1 MKIKRI
7 SLLALIVAFTL
18 TLAAGLGIVGKST
31 AKAADESGTPAAT
44 FEMTTGASLR
54 LSGKVDGIR
63 FRVRMDETLAG
74 KVKSGEIALK
84 FVISTKYSF
93 DNAAGDYAGIAKK
106 LEIAVDKNKVYLGSA
121 DRPDEDGYYFAN
133 AVMTDLKETSRKID
147 FVAVAYYTDAAGKP
161 VYATIPADNQRSMYG
176 VINTLVTEKGETYA
190 QEILSAAVYNWYGTG
205 AYPITLKTQAQCDGL
220 SAAVTSGASLSGRN
234 VIADS
239 ALTLPANLTA
249 IVKSVTEYEAPSGQ
263 EIVLSDASDYTVN
276 LGDYASAT
284 VLDATLGGEPVSYAG
299 GKVILPAA
307 YKQNTQKHG
316 KQQLNLLV
324 EKDGNYYN
332 VKANLLV
339 VTKEIT
345 TFNEL
350 KSALYLGVSDND
362 SVRYGYYR
370 LMKDLLSGDWYMS
383 GYKDL
388 ATLVNN
394 PEKGFRGTFDGNG
407 KKIETFVYEPGIFG
421 VIGNGAVIKN
431 LTVTMSRYESRFMA
445 LGYSMIGATLENVTI
460 SAKAGKSSDG
470 TVYDGVTE
478 IPKGSH
484 GGLITSVGAYNN
496 VFKNVTVNASD
507 VNVDTLFGSCV
518 YNFAYPADATNT
530 FENCTVNVKSLIG
543 LVCTNNAKKTVTTAV
558 GVNGLVVNVP
568 KADVNST
575 DKIIVGQNFVYSLAD
590 ISEISGIK
598 LNGNDFTAYSFSDG
612 TLTINAE
619 AFGVADVGDKTF
631 AITAKTGKGYVVNFN
646 LHATVEFVATP
657 VDVSGTKEVVL
668 GSGNEYALDLGEYS
682 DATVLSAT
690 LGGEPV
696 TYANRTLTLTDAYKQ
711 NLQKHGEQSL
721 KLLVEKGGNYYNLTV
736 NALVI
741 TKQIT
746 SFDELKSA
754 LYLGVSDN
762 DSVRYGYYRLMNDL
776 SSGGWYQSGYQ
787 GLAGLATN
795 PEKGFRGTF
804 DGNGKKIQT
813 FVAEPGIF
821 GIIGNGAVIKN
832 LTVAMSRYQSN
843 FMALGYSMIG
853 ATLENVT
860 ISAKAGKEG
869 DKVYDGVTAIPTN
882 APGGLITSLG
892 AYNNVFKNVT
902 VNASDVNIDTLFG
915 SCAYFTYPADATNN
929 TFENCTVKAKSLIG
943 LACINN
949 TTKEVM
955 PYAPYTGV
963 GKLTVT
969 ITG

>member
-54 LSGKVDGIR
+54 LSGDADGIR

-121 DRPDEDGYYFAN
+121 DRPDEAGYYFAN
-133 AVMTDLKETSRKID
+133 AVMTELKETSRKID
-147 FVAVAYYTDAAGKP
+147 FVAVAYYTDAEGKT

-205 AYPITLKTQAQCDGL
+205 VYPITLKTQAQCDGL
-220 SAAVTSGASLSGRN
+220 SAAVANGASLSGRN

-249 IVKSVTEYEAPSGQ
+249 IVKSVTDYEAPSGQ
-263 EIVLSDASDYTVN
+263 EIVLSDASGYTVN
-276 LGDYASAT
+276 LGDYASAS
-284 VLDATLGGEPVSYAG
+284 VLDATLGGEPVSYAD

-345 TFNEL
+345 TLDEL

-370 LMKDLLSGDWYMS
+370 LMKDLSTNGGWYMS

-388 ATLVNN
+388 AGLASN

-407 KKIETFVYEPGIFG
+407 KKIEAFVYEPGIFG
-421 VIGNGAVIKN
+421 IIGNGAVIKN
-431 LTVTMSRYESRFMA
+431 FTVAMSRYESKFMA
-445 LGYSMIGATLENVTI
+445 LGFSMIGATLENVTI

-484 GGLITSVGAYNN
+484 GGLVTSVGAYNN

-507 VNVDTLFGSCV
+507 VNVDTLFGSCSN
-518 YNFAYPADATNT
+518 NFVYPADVTNT

-543 LVCTNNAKKTVTTAV
+543 LACINNAGKTVTTAV
-558 GVNGLVVNVP
+558 GVNGLIVNVP

-646 LHATVEFVATP
+646 LYATVEFVATP

-668 GSGNEYALDLGEYS
+668 GSGNEYELDLGEYS

-690 LGGEPV
+690 LGGEAV
-696 TYANRTLTLTDAYKQ
+696 TYANGTLTLTDAYKQ
-711 NLQKHGEQSL
+711 NEQKHGEQPL
-721 KLLVEKGGNYYNLTV
+721 KLVVEKGGNYYNVTAT
-736 NALVI
+736 ALVV
-741 TKQIT
+741 TKEIAT
-746 SFDELKSA
+746 FDDLEAAVTLNENHVK
-754 LYLGVSDN
+754 
-762 DSVRYGYYRLMNDL
+762 YGYYRLTQNL
-776 SSGGWYQSGYQ
+776 SNNVETSYGKNYKINGKDIWRYDGEY
-787 GLAGLATN
+787 
-795 PEKGFRGTF
+795 GFRGTF
-804 DGNGKKIQT
+804 DGNNLTLSSKWS
-813 FVAEPGIF
+813 VMGIF
-821 GIIGNGAVIKN
+821 GVLGRGAVVKN
-832 LTVAMSRYQSN
+832 VTIEHKEYISARLI
-843 FMALGYSMIG
+843 LGYVMIG
-853 ATLENVT
+853 TTLQNVTVNVSGAGTNTIPASAVGGLLTAIVSYDSTLENVT
-860 ISAKAGKEG
+860 INANN
-869 DKVYDGVTAIPTN
+869 TA
-882 APGGLITSLG
+882 
-892 AYNNVFKNVT
+892 
-902 VNASDVNIDTLFG
+902 IDTLFG
-915 SCAYFTYPADATNN
+915 NGRWYGNYPDGHKKNVFTDCFVN
-929 TFENCTVKAKSLIG
+929 AKSLYALSCVNG
-943 LACINN
+943 DANN
-949 TTKEVM
+949 KWS
-955 PYAPYTGV
+955 YDGV
-963 GKLTVT
+963 EHLTVT